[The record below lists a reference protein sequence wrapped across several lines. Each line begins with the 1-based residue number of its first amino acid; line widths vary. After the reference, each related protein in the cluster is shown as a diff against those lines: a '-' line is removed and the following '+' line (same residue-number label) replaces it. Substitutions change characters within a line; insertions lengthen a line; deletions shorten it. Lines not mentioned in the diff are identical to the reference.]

1 MEELIKAIKAEL
13 REEVKAA
20 VREELCAFM
29 GDKKIETPSTAK
41 DANEESN
48 QQYLTANDVVR
59 ILHCSRSTLCRW
71 QKNNRLVPVKL
82 GKKVLYKK
90 EDIDDFV
97 NNY

>member
-1 MEELIKAIKAEL
+1 MEELIKAIRAEL

-48 QQYLTANDVVR
+48 QQYLTVNDVVR
-59 ILHCSRSTLCRW
+59 ILNCSRSTIWRW
-71 QKNNRLVPVKL
+71 QKNNRLVPVKV
-82 GKKVLYKK
+82 GKKALYKK